1 MINAKVEGIEKYR
14 RFHIPVAPP
23 KKIQKQRIFEQDV
36 RMFGLRIVHLFE
48 CFHMKLEKKSSNH
61 NIEL

>member
-23 KKIQKQRIFEQDV
+23 KKNPKAVHFRAKRTDV
-36 RMFGLRIVHLFE
+36 WPTYCTFI
-48 CFHMKLEKKSSNH
+48 
-61 NIEL
+61 